1 METFRIE
8 IINPKAKNLIKNLV
22 DMDLIRIKKDKGKS
36 EFAELLTRLRKR
48 SYKAPTLEEITK
60 EVELVRRTRYEK

>member
-8 IINPKAKNLIKNLV
+8 IINPKDKNLIKNLV

-48 SYKAPTLEEITK
+48 SDKAPTLEEITK